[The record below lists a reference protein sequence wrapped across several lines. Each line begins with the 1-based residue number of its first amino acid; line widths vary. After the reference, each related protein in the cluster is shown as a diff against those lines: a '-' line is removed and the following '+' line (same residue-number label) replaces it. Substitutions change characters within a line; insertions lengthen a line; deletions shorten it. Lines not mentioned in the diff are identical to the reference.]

1 MKETKFKQT
10 EIVMIPDDWEVKR
23 LGELFSIKHGFGFKS
38 EFFSDENNQ
47 KVVVTPGNFKLD
59 GGFQYQ
65 NKPIYYTGVYPEE
78 FELAS
83 DDLVIT
89 MTDLSKNSDTLGNPM
104 LIPKDGFVYL
114 HNQRIGL
121 VKILWSNCN
130 KSFLFRLLCSKDYH
144 HKVVSTAAGS
154 TVKHTSPKRIY
165 DVAVPLPPT
174 IAEQQKIAKALSDVE
189 NVISTLEKLITKKRN
204 LKQGTMQ
211 HLLTGKKRL
220 PGFAKSDKFKQTEIG
235 EIPEDWEVKS
245 LSSIGEVKMCKRVLK
260 YQTSETGEIP
270 FYKIGTFGKEP
281 DSYISRE
288 LFNFLKNNYS
298 YPKKGDILI
307 SAAGTIGRTVVFD
320 GKDSF
325 FQDSNIIWLEND
337 ESVILNI
344 FLSYLFKVIKWQTED
359 GGIVSRLYNNNF
371 RVTQIPIPSK
381 PEQTAIANVLS
392 SMDKE
397 IEALEAK
404 LRKYRNLKTG
414 MMQQLLTG
422 KIRLR
427 CCYTKSGH

>member
-1 MKETKFKQT
+1 MKNT
-10 EIVMIPDDWEVKR
+10 EIGMIPDDWEVKK
-23 LGELFSIKHGFGFKS
+23 LGELGSFSKGTSISKEESNSGNIPAVRYGEIYTHHDNYIKSFYSHISKEIAQKAKLLRKGDLLFTCSGETKEDIGKCVAFIGEEEAYAGGDLLILSPSIKIDSVYCGFLLNTAS
-38 EFFSDENNQ
+38 CVRQ
-47 KVVVTPGNFKLD
+47 KASFGQGDAVVHISAESIRN
-59 GGFQYQ
+59 
-65 NKPIYYTGVYPEE
+65 I
-78 FELAS
+78 
-83 DDLVIT
+83 
-89 MTDLSKNSDTLGNPM
+89 
-104 LIPKDGFVYL
+104 
-114 HNQRIGL
+114 
-121 VKILWSNCN
+121 KI
-130 KSFLFRLLCSKDYH
+130 
-144 HKVVSTAAGS
+144 
-154 TVKHTSPKRIY
+154 
-165 DVAVPLPPT
+165 PLPPT
-174 IAEQQKIAKALSDVE
+174 LAEQQKIAKALSDVD
-189 NVISTLEKLITKKRN
+189 NVITTLEKLITKKKN

-211 HLLTGKKRL
+211 QLLTGKKRL
-220 PGFAKSDKFKQTEIG
+220 PGFGPAVVEPVETTKFKQTEIG

-260 YQTSETGEIP
+260 YQTSETGDIP
-270 FYKIGTFGKEP
+270 FYKIGTFGKVP

-404 LRKYRNLKTG
+404 LGKYRDLKTG

-427 CCYTKSGH
+427 